1 MTEQETIKILSEIDE
16 QCCDADSI
24 FNTLDW
30 QRRSEA
36 LCMAIKALEQQ
47 PQDGEW
53 IEEEK
58 ILWKCSK
65 CGLVIFAQNEHDRKE
80 FHAYCGRC
88 GARMNGGADEQKSH
102 T

>member
-36 LCMAIKALEQQ
+36 LCMAIKA
-47 PQDGEW
+47 
-53 IEEEK
+53 
-58 ILWKCSK
+58 
-65 CGLVIFAQNEHDRKE
+65 
-80 FHAYCGRC
+80 
-88 GARMNGGADEQKSH
+88 
-102 T
+102 